1 MTNILKFQTKQ
12 EKTKVEHL
20 SLTFHVQTDILDD
33 NSVWYR
39 IGSLNTSSTQA
50 SWDKE
55 IIWDEWRK
63 VDEIT

>member
-12 EKTKVEHL
+12 QKAKAERL
-20 SLTFHVQTDILDD
+20 SLTFHVETDILDD
-33 NSVWYR
+33 NSLWYR
-39 IGSLNTSSTQA
+39 IGTQN

-63 VDEIT
+63 

>member
-1 MTNILKFQTKQ
+1 MTKILKFQTKQ
-12 EKTKVEHL
+12 EKAKAEHL
-20 SLTFHVQTDILDD
+20 SLTFHVQIDILDD

-39 IGSLNTSSTQA
+39 IGTQG

-63 VDEIT
+63 VDEI

>member
-1 MTNILKFQTKQ
+1 MGEVVRFQRKQ
-12 EKTKVEHL
+12 EKVEAECIAFQC

-39 IGSLNTSSTQA
+39 VGTQN

-55 IIWDEWRK
+55 IIWNEWRK
-63 VDEIT
+63 VDE

>member
-1 MTNILKFQTKQ
+1 MTNILKFQTKRDKAKAERMAFQ
-12 EKTKVEHL
+12 C

-39 IGSLNTSSTQA
+39 IGTQN

-63 VDEIT
+63 VDE